1 MQHGLT
7 TACSAGARAAMPLI
21 AQINSRDPLAMP
33 YGEQRPLFDE
43 TGLLHV
49 SAAKR
54 DAEST
59 FRYLLDDAQACE
71 WTEDDV
77 VQLHW
82 RLLLELR
89 DLADPETPLEVKL
102 DTLRWIF
109 TDPEKDAVP
118 FSFANCLRVVG
129 CSPLS
134 PTAYFGA
141 VDVEDV
147 RQWIRGQL
155 KAWLG
160 ATLDRYPAWARQ
172 LVLAN
177 PQWVATQLERN
188 PQWLNE
194 QIKSHQVG
202 DLFM

>member
-1 MQHGLT
+1 MQHSLRM
-7 TACSAGARAAMPLI
+7 ACSAGARAAIPMMDL
-21 AQINSRDPLAMP
+21 REPLAMLHS
-33 YGEQRPLFDE
+33 EQRPLFDE
-43 TGLLHV
+43 PGFLADPATN
-49 SAAKR
+49 R
-54 DAEST
+54 DAASA

-89 DLADPETPLEVKL
+89 DLADPESPLEVKL
-102 DTLRWIF
+102 DTLRWVF

-134 PTAYFGA
+134 LTAYVGA
-141 VDVEDV
+141 VEVEDV
-147 RQWIRGQL
+147 RQWIRSQL
-155 KAWLG
+155 KPWLG
-160 ATLDRYPAWARQ
+160 ATLERYPPWARQ
-172 LVLAN
+172 LVVDN
-177 PQWVATQLERN
+177 PDWVARQLERN

-194 QIKSHQVG
+194 QVKLHQG
-202 DLFM
+202 SDLFS

>member
-1 MQHGLT
+1 MQHGLMM
-7 TACSAGARAAMPLI
+7 ACSTGARPAMHLI
-21 AQINSRDPLAMP
+21 AMQQVPVMP
-33 YGEQRPLFDE
+33 YGEQCLLFEEPALSSD
-43 TGLLHV
+43 T
-49 SAAKR
+49 AAKR
-54 DAEST
+54 DAESA

-102 DTLRWIF
+102 DTLRWVF
-109 TDPEKDAVP
+109 TDPEKDEVP

-141 VDVEDV
+141 VDIDDV
-147 RQWIRGQL
+147 RCWILGQL
-155 KAWLG
+155 KVWLG
-160 ATLDRYPAWARQ
+160 ETLDRYPCWARR
-172 LVLAN
+172 LVLDN
-177 PQWVATQLERN
+177 PEWVARQLERN

-194 QIKSHQVG
+194 QVKSHQGG

>member
-1 MQHGLT
+1 MQQGLT
-7 TACSAGARAAMPLI
+7 MACSAGARAAMPLI
-21 AQINSRDPLAMP
+21 DFREPLVMP

-43 TGLLHV
+43 PSPFTAI
-49 SAAKR
+49 AAKK
-54 DAEST
+54 DAESA

-109 TDPEKDAVP
+109 TDPEKDEVP

-141 VDVEDV
+141 LDVEDV

-155 KAWLG
+155 RAWMG
-160 ATLDRYPAWARQ
+160 ATLDRYPIWARQ

-194 QIKSHQVG
+194 QIKSHQGG